1 MLNLLDLF
9 SGIGGFSL
17 SAKWALG
24 DNVRTIGFCEIDE
37 FCQIVLRKQFKNVP
51 IYDDVRN
58 LNPRKI
64 NYKQVDI
71 ITGGFPCQDISMAG
85 KGKGIE
91 GERSG
96 LWKEMF
102 RIIRQC
108 EPRWAIIENVSALT
122 HRGLTVVLND
132 LAQAGYDAEWQCIQ
146 AKQVGAPHKRER
158 IWIVAYP
165 NSRNVEA
172 GCGELGVRKESKGGR
187 SSSNA
192 FELCQ
197 TISNPS
203 SLRLQCQE
211 EDKKLEGKRPSEQGS
226 RDRIQKQKGCI
237 PESRLGGV
245 ANGIPNWVHEPR
257 GIPRVDKK
265 KPNRI
270 ERMKALGN
278 SIVPQIP
285 YLIFSRIG
293 ELENL

>member
-17 SAKWALG
+17 SAKWALQ
-24 DNVRTIGFCEIDE
+24 DDVNIIGLCEIDE

-51 IYDDVRN
+51 IYNDVRE

-64 NYKQVDI
+64 NYKRVDI

-108 EPRWAIIENVSALT
+108 KPRWAIIENVAALT
-122 HRGLTVVLND
+122 SRGLTVVLND
-132 LAQAGYDAEWQCIQ
+132 LAKAGYDAEWQCIQ

-165 NSRNVEA
+165 S
-172 GCGELGVRKESKGGR
+172 G
-187 SSSNA
+187 
-192 FELCQ
+192 
-197 TISNPS
+197 
-203 SLRLQCQE
+203 LRLQCE
-211 EDKKLEGKRPSEQGS
+211 EENKELEGERPSESSS
-226 RDRIQKQKGCI
+226 RNGIQQYTSGLSK
-237 PESRLGGV
+237 SRLGGV
-245 ANGIPNWVHEPR
+245 ANGIPNWIHEPK
-257 GIPRVDKK
+257 GISRVGKLNPDREG
-265 KPNRI
+265 RI
-270 ERMKALGN
+270 KAMGN

-285 YLIFSRIG
+285 YLIFSKIK

>member
-285 YLIFSRIG
+285 YLIFSR
-293 ELENL
+293 

>member
-172 GCGELGVRKESKGGR
+172 GCGELGVRK
-187 SSSNA
+187 
-192 FELCQ
+192 
-197 TISNPS
+197 
-203 SLRLQCQE
+203 
-211 EDKKLEGKRPSEQGS
+211 
-226 RDRIQKQKGCI
+226 
-237 PESRLGGV
+237 
-245 ANGIPNWVHEPR
+245 
-257 GIPRVDKK
+257 
-265 KPNRI
+265 
-270 ERMKALGN
+270 
-278 SIVPQIP
+278 
-285 YLIFSRIG
+285 
-293 ELENL
+293 